1 MAVYTIQDTTLTAI
15 ADAIREKTGSTNTI
29 KPTEMADM
37 FSEVLIVP
45 EEAYKLSGN
54 CQNRFSFGGLNW
66 LIDIAGD
73 KITTTNID
81 GAQLFYKNETIETIP
96 FSINWR
102 SSTIATD
109 SMFEGCKKLKVLPK
123 ITNFNNSNRAF
134 YECPRLISLNNNQ
147 LTGTTS
153 LAYLQST
160 FNGCCS
166 LRSIDN
172 FLDNIPDFQAGNS
185 IYGYYDTFNNCYSMD
200 ELTNLPFIYSTYN
213 SQYSFY
219 RSFSYCFRLKEL
231 TFRGGV
237 ASIPT
242 PKGCVINLNDYVGY
256 QTPST
261 DYLTGYGFTNDTRV
275 IDDETY
281 QMLKDNPDYWT
292 SLVDYSRYNHTSAV
306 NTLNSLPDCSALN
319 ASYTI
324 KFKGQSGSKTDG
336 GAINTLT
343 EEEIAVA
350 TAKGWTVSLV

>member
-37 FSEVLIVP
+37 FSEMLIIP

-54 CQNRFSFGGLNW
+54 CQNKFSFGALNW

-73 KITTTNID
+73 KITTTNIN

-96 FSINWR
+96 FSINWS
-102 SSTIATD
+102 SSTTAMD

-123 ITNFNNSNRAF
+123 ITNFNNGSRAF
-134 YECPRLISLNNNQ
+134 YECPQLISLNNNQ
-147 LTGTTS
+147 LTGTSS

-160 FNGCCS
+160 FSGCCS

-172 FLDNIPDFQAGNS
+172 FLDNIPDFQAGYS

-200 ELTNLPFIYSTYN
+200 ELTNLPFIYSTYS

-237 ASIPT
+237 ASISN
-242 PKGCVINLNDYVGY
+242 PKGCVLDLSDYVGY
-256 QTPST
+256 QTSST
-261 DYLTGYGFTNDTRV
+261 NYLTKYGFTNDTRV

-281 QMLKDNPDYWT
+281 QALKDNPNYWT
-292 SLVDYSRYNHTSAV
+292 SLVDYSRYNHISAV
-306 NTLNSLPDCSALN
+306 NTLNSLPDCSSLN

-350 TAKGWTVSLV
+350 TTKGWTVSLV